1 MNKKLLFLVVFGLL
15 VTFLPTGQAGVNAQN
30 AQLARNYFKQGDYEK
45 AIITYKKALKKNPK
59 SQVLLKGLVK
69 SYQEVELYDEAETLL
84 KGGLESV
91 RNKSLILVELGYNY
105 QLQERDSLAQRSYQE
120 AIMLLNTH
128 RIGVT
133 QVGKVFQEYN
143 LLEEA
148 VQVYEASIAHSPNNS
163 FHIELAK
170 IYGEL
175 GEVEKM
181 FSSYLNLVDRRLA
194 YKTVAQRKFGEYITE
209 DPFNEANGIFRK
221 LLLKRLQKEQ
231 NVLYNSFLSWLFI
244 QQKEY
249 RKAFAQ
255 EKAIFKRT
263 DDMEGLIDLANVII
277 EDKEFD
283 LAKDVLTHIKEGTYD
298 NAIKIAAEQSL
309 LNLEIKKAATTE
321 EKQAIKTRY
330 EALLAEQSAG
340 GEIVPLQ
347 IDYAHFTAF
356 NMGLTQEAVT
366 YLKGLIK
373 EPRDRFEEA
382 RLKMELADILVL
394 DEKFNQALIYYSQ
407 IQTKIKNNVL
417 SQEARFKVAKTS
429 YYKGDFGWAE
439 TQLTV
444 LKAGATQLIAN
455 DALKLLLVIRD
466 NSQEDSLQVAL
477 NKYAKA
483 DLLRYQNKPKE
494 AVAMYQQILDDHKG
508 EDIEDETFLAQALL
522 YEKEGA
528 FAKAK
533 KNYTA
538 IIDFYKDGILA
549 DEAYYRLA
557 KLYEN
562 QLEQPEKAKS
572 NYERIIFDFA
582 DSIYYVE
589 AQKRYRALRGDTIN

>member
-1 MNKKLLFLVVFGLL
+1 MVVFGLL
-15 VTFLPTGQAGVNAQN
+15 VTFLPTGQTGVNAQSE
-30 AQLARNYFKQGDYEK
+30 QLARNYFKQGDYEK

-59 SQVLLKGLVK
+59 SLTLLKGLVK
-69 SYQEVELYDEAETLL
+69 SYREVESYDEAETLL
-84 KGGLESV
+84 KEGLENV
-91 RNKSLILVELGYNY
+91 RNKSLILVDLGYNY
-105 QLQERDSLAQRSYQE
+105 QLQEKDSLAQTSYQE
-120 AIMLLNTH
+120 AITLLSTH

-133 QVGKVFQEYN
+133 QVGKAFQEYN

-148 VQVYEASIAHSPNNS
+148 VQVYEASLANNPNNS
-163 FHIELAK
+163 FDIELAK

-181 FSSYLNLVDRRLA
+181 FSSYLNLVDRRPA
-194 YKTVAQRKFGEYITE
+194 YKAVAQRKFGEYITE

-283 LAKDVLTHIKEGTYD
+283 LAKDVLTHIKVGTYD
-298 NAIKIAAEQSL
+298 NAVKIAAEQSL

-366 YLKGLIK
+366 CLLYTSPS
-373 EPRDRFEEA
+373 PRDA
-382 RLKMELADILVL
+382 
-394 DEKFNQALIYYSQ
+394 
-407 IQTKIKNNVL
+407 TL
-417 SQEARFKVAKTS
+417 SRMPSSA
-429 YYKGDFGWAE
+429 
-439 TQLTV
+439 
-444 LKAGATQLIAN
+444 
-455 DALKLLLVIRD
+455 
-466 NSQEDSLQVAL
+466 
-477 NKYAKA
+477 
-483 DLLRYQNKPKE
+483 
-494 AVAMYQQILDDHKG
+494 
-508 EDIEDETFLAQALL
+508 
-522 YEKEGA
+522 
-528 FAKAK
+528 
-533 KNYTA
+533 
-538 IIDFYKDGILA
+538 
-549 DEAYYRLA
+549 
-557 KLYEN
+557 
-562 QLEQPEKAKS
+562 
-572 NYERIIFDFA
+572 
-582 DSIYYVE
+582 
-589 AQKRYRALRGDTIN
+589 

>member
-1 MNKKLLFLVVFGLL
+1 M
-15 VTFLPTGQAGVNAQN
+15 
-30 AQLARNYFKQGDYEK
+30 
-45 AIITYKKALKKNPK
+45 
-59 SQVLLKGLVK
+59 
-69 SYQEVELYDEAETLL
+69 
-84 KGGLESV
+84 
-91 RNKSLILVELGYNY
+91 
-105 QLQERDSLAQRSYQE
+105 
-120 AIMLLNTH
+120 
-128 RIGVT
+128 
-133 QVGKVFQEYN
+133 
-143 LLEEA
+143 
-148 VQVYEASIAHSPNNS
+148 
-163 FHIELAK
+163 
-170 IYGEL
+170 
-175 GEVEKM
+175 
-181 FSSYLNLVDRRLA
+181 
-194 YKTVAQRKFGEYITE
+194 
-209 DPFNEANGIFRK
+209 
-221 LLLKRLQKEQ
+221 LLKRLQKEQ

-455 DALKLLLVIRD
+455 DALELLLVIRD

-477 NKYAKA
+477 NKYA
-483 DLLRYQNKPKE
+483 NC
-494 AVAMYQQILDDHKG
+494 
-508 EDIEDETFLAQALL
+508 LL
-522 YEKEGA
+522 Y
-528 FAKAK
+528 
-533 KNYTA
+533 TSPSPR
-538 IIDFYKDGILA
+538 D
-549 DEAYYRLA
+549 
-557 KLYEN
+557 
-562 QLEQPEKAKS
+562 Q
-572 NYERIIFDFA
+572 
-582 DSIYYVE
+582 
-589 AQKRYRALRGDTIN
+589 RGSRMPSSA